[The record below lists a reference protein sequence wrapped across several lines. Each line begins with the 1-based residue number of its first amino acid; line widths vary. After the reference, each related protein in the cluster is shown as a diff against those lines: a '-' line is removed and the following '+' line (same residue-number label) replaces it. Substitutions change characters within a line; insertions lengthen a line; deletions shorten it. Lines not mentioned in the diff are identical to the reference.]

1 MPDWLAA
8 AARWNPLTLAV
19 EAWRGALL
27 GGEMP
32 SALGQVAPLALLAGG
47 LYLLAAHEMQ
57 RAGAL
62 Y

>member
-8 AARWNPLTLAV
+8 AARFNPLTLAV
-19 EAWRGALL
+19 DAWRGALL

-32 SALGQVAPLALLAGG
+32 STSGQVAPLALLAGV
-47 LYLLAAHEMQ
+47 LYALAAREM
-57 RAGAL
+57 REVGAL